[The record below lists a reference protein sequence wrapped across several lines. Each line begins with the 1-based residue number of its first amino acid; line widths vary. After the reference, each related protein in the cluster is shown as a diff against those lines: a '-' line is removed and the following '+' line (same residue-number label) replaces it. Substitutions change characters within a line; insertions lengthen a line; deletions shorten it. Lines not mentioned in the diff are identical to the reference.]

1 MSSKFKSI
9 KPPKAFS
16 SYEKE
21 NQLASKYTLSHNL
34 LYKKYSNKEFNY
46 TYINTNYLIFNEKS
60 RIVSI
65 FKDYLIYDDST
76 EFLNNYYSKEEIKER
91 LNKIFNFYSTYSKI
105 FPNYIILSEN
115 LYLYRNIRRKQKM
128 INAFNE
134 IKKEEEENRK
144 KLQLGLSNKKKIN
157 YYKIF
162 DKSTQESINR
172 YQPSIT
178 NTFKNSFDESKSTL
192 SISLY
197 NNKLNFIQSDLFKE
211 DNNTTLNSFE
221 SLVIKLDNKYNNINK
236 LQKDLISTPKRDT
249 SNNKNSHYYQQTTL
263 NNNKTFISHKTTISL
278 NDKNQNFIKNLIIEK
293 KINNNN
299 SIFNGKKSPSPKI
312 KSNRENIKE
321 NHLLNSRK
329 NSNKKNHNFFMKE
342 IHNSEYKSPVSKDL
356 NLNNKNIKRPI
367 TTTIKTINHMMPFY
381 KNKFIECDK
390 NSNNNNHNIS
400 NSINNFSTF
409 VNKVNPIKTK
419 LEKKKNSNN
428 VKKHNTLN
436 SFSNTNK
443 KSFISSFTSNNKEIK
458 KNKFIEGNSNKLN
471 NSHQKE
477 NSNIIIA
484 GNENNKNINCK
495 EMKDKYKNI
504 IEKNKII
511 RNSYDPQTH
520 FFDKFHSHNSLSI
533 NNNKNKNINLKSQRK
548 RKVVKN
554 SLEKKNNIMTPN
566 IRIPLTVL
574 QSKIKNYNNNNNKV
588 YTPVN
593 KNLKL
598 NLNLKDKKLD
608 KINTK
613 NLIKKI
619 NLQVFDANTKKMKF
633 IKK

>member
-211 DNNTTLNSFE
+211 DNNTTLSSFE

>member
-91 LNKIFNFYSTYSKI
+91 LKKIFNFYSTYSKI

-221 SLVIKLDNKYNNINK
+221 SLVIKLDDKYNNINK
-236 LQKDLISTPKRDT
+236 LQKDLISTPKRDS

-299 SIFNGKKSPSPKI
+299 GIFNVKKSPSPKI

-329 NSNKKNHNFFMKE
+329 NSNKKNHNYFMKE

-436 SFSNTNK
+436 SFSNINK

-458 KNKFIEGNSNKLN
+458 KNIFIEGNSNKLN

-477 NSNIIIA
+477 NSNVIVT
-484 GNENNKNINCK
+484 GNENNKNLNCK

-574 QSKIKNYNNNNNKV
+574 QSKIKNYNNNNV

>member
-477 NSNIIIA
+477 NSNIIVA

>member
-574 QSKIKNYNNNNNKV
+574 QSKIKNYNNNKV

>member
-477 NSNIIIA
+477 NSNIIVA

-574 QSKIKNYNNNNNKV
+574 QSKIKNYNNNKV

>member
-221 SLVIKLDNKYNNINK
+221 SLVIKLDNKFNNINK
-236 LQKDLISTPKRDT
+236 LQNDLISTPKRDN

-299 SIFNGKKSPSPKI
+299 GIFNGKKSPSPKI

-436 SFSNTNK
+436 SFSNINK

-458 KNKFIEGNSNKLN
+458 KNIFIEGNSNKLN

-533 NNNKNKNINLKSQRK
+533 NNHKNKNINLKSQRK

-574 QSKIKNYNNNNNKV
+574 QSKIKNYNNNNV